1 MNRNTLQPPGSRP
14 QPQPQLSTHQSLL
27 QSLNQL
33 KLPKSPSR
41 TDPILTQFQ
50 TFLNNYKILTN
61 SIFHQISSNNTIPN
75 QTPEKLLNDLN
86 QLDQYLIKLLSLH
99 SQHDQNCKRMNT
111 LMNQIK
117 QIGQDQL
124 DEKIRK
130 IYNAEKKLNSICLD
144 GEKEKEK
151 FRRIESLSLKPT
163 QILNHAKLIAPYT
176 SAPPAPPTTNPNN
189 ATIATAGLDLQD
201 PALRFLM
208 PFPTEDI
215 IRRGRM
221 GQEMSGLDPS
231 EIGKL
236 GGNELGPVVGETR
249 SAAGVRPS
257 AVKSQA
263 PYPTMSSRRPPPPE
277 AEDDLFDLDL
287 NPDL

>member
-1 MNRNTLQPPGSRP
+1 MNRNPVQV
-14 QPQPQLSTHQSLL
+14 QPQPQLTTQQTLIK
-27 QSLNQL
+27 SLNQL
-33 KLPKSPSR
+33 KLPISPSR
-41 TDPILTQFQ
+41 TDPIINQFQ
-50 TFLNNYKILTN
+50 SFLNNYKILTN

-75 QTPEKLLNDLN
+75 QTPQKLLNDLS

-99 SQHDQNCKRMNT
+99 AEHDQNCKKMNH
-111 LMNQIK
+111 LMNQIHR
-117 QIGQDQL
+117 IGHRSI

-130 IYNAEKKLNSICLD
+130 IYDAEKKLNSICLD
-144 GEKEKEK
+144 GEKEKES

-189 ATIATAGLDLQD
+189 ATVATAGLDLQD

-231 EIGKL
+231 EMGKL
-236 GGNELGPVVGETR
+236 GGPDLGPVVGETR
-249 SAAGVRPS
+249 LASGVRPS
-257 AVKSQA
+257 ATKSKA
-263 PYPTMSSRRPPPPE
+263 AYPTMSSRRAPPPE